1 MSDSVQIVEIDADSE
16 GQRVDNVLVR
26 LLKGVPK
33 SRIYRIVRKGEV
45 RLNGGRV
52 KAETRVKGGDRLRIP
67 PVRMADPD
75 EPVRMPDKIIKIL
88 SNSIIYEDDRMLIVN
103 KPAGL
108 AVHGGSGIT
117 SGVIEGL
124 RQLRPQERSLELVHR
139 LDRGTSG
146 CLMIAK
152 KRSHLRRLQ
161 ALLRS
166 KSEGENT
173 SFEKHYIAV
182 VHGRWS
188 KRRQH
193 VDLPIRKDT
202 LKDGSGVC
210 IVAADGKPSLT
221 EVDVIRQNESYSLL
235 AVRPIT
241 GRTHQIR
248 VHCRHLKHPVVGDD
262 KYGNELLDSQLKM
275 LHGYDRLMLH
285 AAELQIPG
293 FDKGEKAIR
302 VRAEPDEAM
311 LNLINSIQ

>member
-16 GQRVDNVLVR
+16 GQRVDNVLIR

-52 KAETRVKGGDRLRIP
+52 KADTRVKGGDLLRIP
-67 PVRMADPD
+67 PVRMADPG
-75 EPVRMPDKIIKIL
+75 EPVRMPDRVINIL
-88 SNSIIYEDDRMLIVN
+88 NNSIIYEDNRMLIIN

-108 AVHGGSGIT
+108 AVHGGSGIS

-124 RQLRPQERSLELVHR
+124 RQLRPQDKSLELVHR

-146 CLMIAK
+146 GLMIAK

-166 KSEGENT
+166 KSEGEKT
-173 SFEKHYIAV
+173 RFEKHYVAI
-182 VHGRWS
+182 VHGEWP

-193 VDLPIRKDT
+193 VDVPIRKDT
-202 LKDGSGVC
+202 LKGGGGVC
-210 IVAADGKPSLT
+210 VVAVDGKPSLT
-221 EVDVIRQNESYSLL
+221 EVDVIRQNKTYSLL

-262 KYGNELLDSQLKM
+262 KYGNELLDRQLKG
-275 LHGYDRLMLH
+275 LLGHDRLMLH
-285 AAELQIPG
+285 AAELRIPG
-293 FDKGEKAIR
+293 FEKGEKAIHI
-302 VRAEPDEAM
+302 RAEPDTDM
-311 LNLINSIQ
+311 LKFMDSIS